1 MNNIEQ
7 FEQLLSPQENANPV
21 VKKRSPQQNIAD
33 LVQTKD
39 VTQLNELLPK
49 VPQQTLNS
57 PIILLALLENFDPLV
72 ADTLFAHKINLEK
85 IWKQNGDLI
94 GPLPPEFIQWLPVAS
109 IGNNIIE
116 RFLEKS
122 FDVLVKPL
130 SPEHNIALAEFA
142 IEVKKLR
149 PDVFENF
156 LKNEYCFF
164 ESITSSNTKSI
175 APQQWKMLCE
185 CIDES
190 LWKKELNELCLYDNK
205 NFEAFFAACK
215 NIPMLNKLI
224 KDYFERSVKE
234 FQWLSQSMV
243 SNTGE
248 IQDSVL
254 IQSLNGKEKSDAQK
268 FLSAGLNKGWEK
280 WKIPENLQVL
290 LHNRDPSV
298 LDEDHYENQ
307 GWFTQ
312 IYHANGYQSFLH
324 MLLQSCGASGVD
336 LLKINQHTENEVY
349 NTLDVLDVSEFLG
362 CSTPLEIKNLIK
374 TFPKLVEW
382 KDIAGN
388 NLGMYIASQRNP
400 NWRNNKEV
408 LKILTKY
415 PQFREDNPYGV
426 SPRSFLSNR
435 YSAEDIAAYDKSIL
449 RTEVKNIANAP
460 KTKKVKRKM

>member
-1 MNNIEQ
+1 
-7 FEQLLSPQENANPV
+7 
-21 VKKRSPQQNIAD
+21 
-33 LVQTKD
+33 
-39 VTQLNELLPK
+39 
-49 VPQQTLNS
+49 
-57 PIILLALLENFDPLV
+57 
-72 ADTLFAHKINLEK
+72 
-85 IWKQNGDLI
+85 
-94 GPLPPEFIQWLPVAS
+94 
-109 IGNNIIE
+109 
-116 RFLEKS
+116 
-122 FDVLVKPL
+122 
-130 SPEHNIALAEFA
+130 
-142 IEVKKLR
+142 
-149 PDVFENF
+149 
-156 LKNEYCFF
+156 
-164 ESITSSNTKSI
+164 
-175 APQQWKMLCE
+175 
-185 CIDES
+185 
-190 LWKKELNELCLYDNK
+190 
-205 NFEAFFAACK
+205 
-215 NIPMLNKLI
+215 MLNKLI

-234 FQWLSQSMV
+234 FQWFSQSMV